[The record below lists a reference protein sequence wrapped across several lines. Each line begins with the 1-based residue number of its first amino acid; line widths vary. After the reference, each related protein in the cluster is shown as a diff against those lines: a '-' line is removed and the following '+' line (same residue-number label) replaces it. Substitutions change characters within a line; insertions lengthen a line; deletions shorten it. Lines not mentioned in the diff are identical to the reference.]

1 MHFLFRYVGVAYDI
15 VDPHSSPPAP
25 STRKQVKRMKVSAAD
40 TGLVSAASAHLDYL
54 SSIEE
59 PEPAMLAICD
69 YLLSVEDEALMDVA
83 SVAETNQ
90 DALAAALVVRN
101 HNVPT
106 ALMVAAPTS
115 KEHETTVLRAG
126 GGKVR
131 RTPSRR
137 ICTDAPY

>member
-1 MHFLFRYVGVAYDI
+1 MHFLFCYVGVAYDI

-40 TGLVSAASAHLDYL
+40 TGLVSAASPHLDSPL

-59 PEPAMLAICD
+59 PEPAMLTICD
-69 YLLSVEDEALMDVA
+69 YLLSIEDEALMDVA

-115 KEHETTVLRAG
+115 KEHETTVLATCWWRKG
-126 GGKVR
+126 
-131 RTPSRR
+131 
-137 ICTDAPY
+137 

>member
-1 MHFLFRYVGVAYDI
+1 
-15 VDPHSSPPAP
+15 
-25 STRKQVKRMKVSAAD
+25 
-40 TGLVSAASAHLDYL
+40 
-54 SSIEE
+54 
-59 PEPAMLAICD
+59 MLAICD

-106 ALMVAAPTS
+106 ALMVAAPNS
-115 KEHETTVLRAG
+115 KEHKTTVLHAG

-131 RTPSRR
+131 RTPSQR
-137 ICTDAPY
+137 IRTDAPY